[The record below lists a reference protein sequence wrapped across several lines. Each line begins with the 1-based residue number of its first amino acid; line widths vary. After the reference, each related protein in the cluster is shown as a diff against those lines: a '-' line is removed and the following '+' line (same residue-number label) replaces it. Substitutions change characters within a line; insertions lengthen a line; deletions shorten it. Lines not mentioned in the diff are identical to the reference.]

1 MIFFDID
8 DTLLD
13 YKTSQDKAAF
23 LFAKKYTNYIQ
34 SPEDFPAIWDQITER
49 HMARYLSGE
58 ISFQDQRRCRVG
70 ESLGLTLSPQE
81 ADVIFN
87 EYYQIYEESWNLF
100 PDVESA
106 LEKLADFSL
115 PLAVITNG
123 DKEHQTYKLRKLG
136 ILGYFTDVVTPACA
150 GAAKPDSAIFN
161 LAASRAGKIP
171 SQCWY
176 IGDNHAA
183 DYQGAKLAGYKS
195 VWLNRLGHQKDCD
208 SQCKDLY
215 EFLLKVQET

>member
-1 MIFFDID
+1 VIFFDID

-13 YKTSQDKAAF
+13 YKTSQDKAA
-23 LFAKKYTNYIQ
+23 LVFAKKYANYIQ
-34 SPEDFPAIWDQITER
+34 SPEDFAGVWDQLTER

-58 ISFQDQRRCRVG
+58 ISFQEQRRCRVI
-70 ESLGLTLSPQE
+70 ESLGLTLSPQD
-81 ADVIFN
+81 ADRIFD
-87 EYYQIYEESWNLF
+87 EYYQIYEASWSLF
-100 PDVESA
+100 PDVEST
-106 LEKLADFSL
+106 LEKLTDF

-123 DKEHQTYKLRKLG
+123 DRDHQTYKLGKLG

-150 GAAKPDSAIFN
+150 GAAKPDIAIFKH
-161 LAASRAGKIP
+161 AALRAGKLP

-183 DYQGAKLAGYKS
+183 DYQGAKSAGYKS
-195 VWLNRLGHQKDCD
+195 VWLNRLGRQKDCEN
-208 SQCKDLY
+208 QCKDLY